1 MEFHSLVT
9 VTLRPLHSPQHVVKL
24 RSRRKEWVTQAF
36 ANVQVP
42 YSSYVRLDRTMLE
55 ALRSYKFAHD
65 ATNLHM
71 TPSEA
76 GTPRSPALLQES
88 KYLF

>member
-24 RSRRKEWVTQAF
+24 RPRRKEWVTQAF
-36 ANVQVP
+36 GNVQVP
-42 YSSYVRLDRTMLE
+42 YSAMYDLIVQCLRLSV
-55 ALRSYKFAHD
+55 ASC
-65 ATNLHM
+65 ATNLH
-71 TPSEA
+71 TIPSEA
-76 GTPRSPALLQES
+76 GIPWSPAMLQKS